1 MIKRRREILLI
12 AFSAFFADLG
22 YQAVVAGYPI
32 FLVFGLGLPIY
43 FYGIVEALSYG
54 GGALFS
60 YIGGRAADKYGH
72 KRMAILGNALIPLL
86 GLTGLARTAVHAI
99 SLFVGG
105 WWSRNFRSPARRAM
119 VVDNTSINERKEAF
133 GILHA
138 LDLGGGMI
146 AVAYSVTLFVFVF
159 GANAREGMGSIFLI
173 AIIPLIISTALLF
186 FVKNNGIDSRKAASR
201 NNPHSIKKS
210 RIKTYSPGNK
220 GSFFSILLAATLFGF
235 SSYSFG
241 FPIYT
246 IAEASGV
253 SYLGMISYL
262 IFLGASSLSG
272 YFLGKSRMNE
282 IDGLAFSGYL
292 LASLA
297 SFGFA
302 YLVGEGTLALYIVA
316 AVLGIAVGAIET
328 FEPTI
333 ISKIV
338 TKNNEG
344 RGMGDLSMG
353 RSIGLFSGNII
364 MGFLLFYFGNF
375 YAYTYA
381 AFASFLAFLIILR
394 LRTRS

>member
-1 MIKRRREILLI
+1 MIKRKKEVLLI
-12 AFSAFFADLG
+12 ALSAFFADLG

-43 FYGIVEALSYG
+43 IYGIVEALSYG
-54 GGALFS
+54 GGAIFS

-86 GLTGLARTAVHAI
+86 GFTGLANSAIQAV

-119 VVDNTSINERKEAF
+119 VVDNTSIEERKEAF

-146 AVAYSVTLFVFVF
+146 AVAYSVFLFVFIF
-159 GANAREGMGSIFLI
+159 RSNAREGLGSIFLI
-173 AIIPLIISTALLF
+173 AIIPLFISTLLLF
-186 FVKNNGIDSRKAASR
+186 FVKKNGVDAKINTAAKKAYS
-201 NNPHSIKKS
+201 KK
-210 RIKTYSPGNK
+210 RPKVNTYSLGNK
-220 GSFFSILLAATLFGF
+220 GSFYSILAAATLFGF

-253 SYLGMISYL
+253 SYLGIVSYL
-262 IFLGASSLSG
+262 VFLGASSFSG
-272 YFLGKSRMNE
+272 YFLGRSRMSE
-282 IDGLAFSGYL
+282 INGLAFAGYL

-302 YLVGEGTLALYIVA
+302 YFVGEGIAALYLMA
-316 AVLGIAVGAIET
+316 AILGVAVGAIET

-338 TKNNEG
+338 TKNSEG

-381 AFASFLAFLIILR
+381 ALASFMAFLIILR
-394 LRTRS
+394 LRKRT

>member
-1 MIKRRREILLI
+1 MIKRKKEVLLI
-12 AFSAFFADLG
+12 ALSAFFADLG

-43 FYGIVEALSYG
+43 IYGIVEALSYG
-54 GGALFS
+54 GGAIFS

-86 GLTGLARTAVHAI
+86 GFTGLAKSAIQAV

-119 VVDNTSINERKEAF
+119 VVDNTSIEERKEAF

-146 AVAYSVTLFVFVF
+146 AVAYSVLLFVFIF
-159 GANAREGMGSIFLI
+159 GSNAREGLGSIFLI
-173 AIIPLIISTALLF
+173 AIIPIFISTLLLF
-186 FVKNNGIDSRKAASR
+186 FVKKNGVDAKINTAA
-201 NNPHSIKKS
+201 KKTPS
-210 RIKTYSPGNK
+210 KTGPRVNTYSSGNK
-220 GSFFSILLAATLFGF
+220 GSFYSILAAATLFGF

-253 SYLGMISYL
+253 SYLGIISYL
-262 IFLGASSLSG
+262 VFLGASSFSG
-272 YFLGKSRMNE
+272 YFLGRSRMSDIN
-282 IDGLAFSGYL
+282 GLAFAGYL

-302 YLVGEGTLALYIVA
+302 YFVGEGIAALYLMA
-316 AVLGIAVGAIET
+316 AILGVAVGAIET

-338 TKNNEG
+338 TKNSEG

-381 AFASFLAFLIILR
+381 ALASFIAFLIILR
-394 LRTRS
+394 LRKRT

>member
-1 MIKRRREILLI
+1 MIKRKKEVLLI
-12 AFSAFFADLG
+12 ALSAFFADLG

-43 FYGIVEALSYG
+43 IYGIVEALSYG
-54 GGALFS
+54 GGAIFS

-86 GLTGLARTAVHAI
+86 GFTGLAKSAIQAV

-119 VVDNTSINERKEAF
+119 VADNTSIEERKEAF

-146 AVAYSVTLFVFVF
+146 AVAYSVLLFVFIF
-159 GANAREGMGSIFLI
+159 GSNAREGLGSIFLI
-173 AIIPLIISTALLF
+173 AIIPIFISTLLLF
-186 FVKNNGIDSRKAASR
+186 FVKKNGVDAKINTAAKKAPS
-201 NNPHSIKKS
+201 KKGL
-210 RIKTYSPGNK
+210 IVNTYSSGNK
-220 GSFFSILLAATLFGF
+220 GSFYSILAAATLFGF

-253 SYLGMISYL
+253 SYLGIISYL
-262 IFLGASSLSG
+262 VFLGASSFSG
-272 YFLGKSRMNE
+272 YFLGRSRMSDIN
-282 IDGLAFSGYL
+282 GLAFAGYL

-302 YLVGEGTLALYIVA
+302 YFVGEGIAALYLMA
-316 AVLGIAVGAIET
+316 AILGVAVGAIET

-338 TKNNEG
+338 TKSSEG

-381 AFASFLAFLIILR
+381 ALASFIAFLIILR
-394 LRTRS
+394 LRKRT

>member
-1 MIKRRREILLI
+1 MIKRKKEVLLI
-12 AFSAFFADLG
+12 ALSAFFADLG

-43 FYGIVEALSYG
+43 IYGIVEALSYG
-54 GGALFS
+54 GGAIFS

-86 GLTGLARTAVHAI
+86 GFTGLAKSAIQAV

-119 VVDNTSINERKEAF
+119 VADNTSIEERKEAF

-146 AVAYSVTLFVFVF
+146 AVAYSVLLFVFIF
-159 GANAREGMGSIFLI
+159 GSNAREGLGSIFLI
-173 AIIPLIISTALLF
+173 AIIPIFISTLLLF
-186 FVKNNGIDSRKAASR
+186 FVKKNGVDAKINTAAKKAPS
-201 NNPHSIKKS
+201 KKGL
-210 RIKTYSPGNK
+210 IVNTYSSGNK
-220 GSFFSILLAATLFGF
+220 GSFYSILAAATLFGF

-253 SYLGMISYL
+253 SYLGIISYL
-262 IFLGASSLSG
+262 VFLGASSFSG
-272 YFLGKSRMNE
+272 YFLGRSRMSDIN
-282 IDGLAFSGYL
+282 GLAFAGYL

-302 YLVGEGTLALYIVA
+302 YLVGEGIAALYLMA
-316 AVLGIAVGAIET
+316 AILGVAVGAIET

-338 TKNNEG
+338 TKSSEG

-381 AFASFLAFLIILR
+381 ALASFIAFLIILR
-394 LRTRS
+394 LRKRT

>member
-1 MIKRRREILLI
+1 MIKRKKEVLLI
-12 AFSAFFADLG
+12 ALSAFFADLG

-43 FYGIVEALSYG
+43 IYGIVEALSYG
-54 GGALFS
+54 GGAIFS

-86 GLTGLARTAVHAI
+86 GFTGLAKSAIQAV

-119 VVDNTSINERKEAF
+119 VVDNTSIEERKEAF

-146 AVAYSVTLFVFVF
+146 AVAYSVLLFVFIF
-159 GANAREGMGSIFLI
+159 GSNAREGLGSIFLI
-173 AIIPLIISTALLF
+173 AIIPIFISTLLLF
-186 FVKNNGIDSRKAASR
+186 FVKKNGVDAKINTAAKKAYS
-201 NNPHSIKKS
+201 KK
-210 RIKTYSPGNK
+210 RPKVNTYSLGNK
-220 GSFFSILLAATLFGF
+220 GSFYSILAAATLFGF

-253 SYLGMISYL
+253 SYLGIVSYL
-262 IFLGASSLSG
+262 VFLGASSFSG
-272 YFLGKSRMNE
+272 YFLGRSRMSE
-282 IDGLAFSGYL
+282 INGLAFAGYL

-302 YLVGEGTLALYIVA
+302 YFVGEGIAALYLMA
-316 AVLGIAVGAIET
+316 AILGVAVGAIET

-338 TKNNEG
+338 TKNSEG

-381 AFASFLAFLIILR
+381 ALASFIAFLIILR
-394 LRTRS
+394 LRKRT

>member
-1 MIKRRREILLI
+1 MIKRKKEVLLI
-12 AFSAFFADLG
+12 ALSAFFADLG

-43 FYGIVEALSYG
+43 IYGIVEALSYG
-54 GGALFS
+54 GGAIFS

-86 GLTGLARTAVHAI
+86 GFTGLANSAIQAV

-119 VVDNTSINERKEAF
+119 VVDNTSIEERKEAF

-146 AVAYSVTLFVFVF
+146 AVAYSVLLFVFIF
-159 GANAREGMGSIFLI
+159 RSNAREGLGSIFLI
-173 AIIPLIISTALLF
+173 AIIPLFISTLLLF
-186 FVKNNGIDSRKAASR
+186 FVKKNGVDAKINTAAKKAYS
-201 NNPHSIKKS
+201 KK
-210 RIKTYSPGNK
+210 RPKVNTYSLGNK
-220 GSFFSILLAATLFGF
+220 GSFYSILAAATLFGF

-253 SYLGMISYL
+253 SYLGIVSYL
-262 IFLGASSLSG
+262 VFLGASSFSG
-272 YFLGKSRMNE
+272 YFLGRSRMSE
-282 IDGLAFSGYL
+282 INGLAFAGYL

-302 YLVGEGTLALYIVA
+302 YFVGEGIAALYLMA
-316 AVLGIAVGAIET
+316 AILGVAVGAIET

-338 TKNNEG
+338 TKNSEG

-381 AFASFLAFLIILR
+381 ALASFMAFLIILR
-394 LRTRS
+394 LRKRT